1 MNLSGPIFLLLSP
14 SEVILSGGP
23 WRSSIIPYLPKFG
36 KPFLHLFCL
45 FDLLYSFVAEITPSF
60 DRLPLCIFFPIY
72 NVLYS
77 ADRYS
82 FCRILHH
89 GEGLNCQADFVLK
102 KAPVFCQ
109 KHQNTKSCGHSLD
122 LSLNSDIMKS
132 LFRILRRAVAHTK
145 VCSRLYQNR
154 TDTADQMEE
163 FL

>member
-1 MNLSGPIFLLLSP
+1 MVLFSCFLACRKSFFPAALGAQVYYHTSRSLASP
-14 SEVILSGGP
+14 
-23 WRSSIIPYLPKFG
+23 
-36 KPFLHLFCL
+36 FCL
-45 FDLLYSFVAEITPSF
+45 FFAFLTFCTISLQKSPPLLTA
-60 DRLPLCIFFPIY
+60 PLCIFFSIY

-109 KHQNTKSCGHSLD
+109 KRQNTKSCGHSLD